1 MVRKSIPVNFRI
13 PVQCIRRRK
22 SSYCWGNLSWIKSKP
37 SKTSLFMQNA
47 QNMNLAMHLQAWNSR
62 FFHCIVPTNSPN
74 TLDTYRTYILFS
86 AWLRFYLKQENY
98 KNPRNASLV
107 AYAVDG
113 PLSKENQAPHLKFER
128 TNGKI
133 SESNFVLTS
142 VKNRCVQLTWKLN
155 EAISLKIWL
164 QSKHSKEMKINDFFY
179 WFTSYQSL
187 FHCYIK

>member
-1 MVRKSIPVNFRI
+1 
-13 PVQCIRRRK
+13 
-22 SSYCWGNLSWIKSKP
+22 
-37 SKTSLFMQNA
+37 MQNA

-128 TNGKI
+128 PNGKM
-133 SESNFVLTS
+133 SESQIFFDFGQELVRPAHLKAQWSDFLKDLTRI
-142 VKNRCVQLTWKLN
+142 KTN
-155 EAISLKIWL
+155 ENQWR
-164 QSKHSKEMKINDFFY
+164 F
-179 WFTSYQSL
+179 
-187 FHCYIK
+187 